1 MADIEWTQDG
11 SIARIKINR
20 PDRKNALGG
29 DMRLQLADYFDRA
42 NADKSVRAVMLEGEG
57 ACFCA
62 GADVSGMGHLSIV
75 DSRSRLQAHTHSM
88 IKKLYAIE
96 KPVIA
101 VVRGPA
107 VGMGLSMVLACDLT
121 IASENARFSC
131 IFARRG
137 LAPDTGAAFLLS
149 RVIGHAKA
157 KELIFTTRFFSADEA
172 RALEIINE
180 VVPDEVLEQHAL
192 EYAARLA
199 KQPTFAL
206 GMAKKMLQFSL
217 SPSFDQFLEYEAMIQ
232 PLIHCTSDY
241 QEGIDSFRE
250 KREANFTGQ

>member
-1 MADIEWTQDG
+1 MADIEWNQEG
-11 SIARIKINR
+11 AVARIKINR
-20 PDRKNALGG
+20 PERKNALGG
-29 DMRLQLADYFDRA
+29 DMRLMLAEAFDRA
-42 NADKSVRAVMLEGEG
+42 NSDESIRAVLLEGEG
-57 ACFCA
+57 DCFCA
-62 GADVSGMGHLSIV
+62 GADVSGMGNLSII
-75 DSRSRLQAHTHSM
+75 DSRARLQSHTHHM

-121 IASENARFSC
+121 IASDTARFSC

-157 KELIFTTRFFSADEA
+157 KELIFTTRFFSAQEA
-172 RALEIINE
+172 KSLDIVTE
-180 VVPDEVLEQHAL
+180 VVEDSRLESHAL
-192 EYAARLA
+192 EYAEKLAR
-199 KQPTFAL
+199 QPTFAL

-217 SPSFDQFLEYEAMIQ
+217 SPSFDQFLEYEALIQ
-232 PLIHCTSDY
+232 PLIHCTHDY
-241 QEGIDSFRE
+241 KEGIDAFKE
-250 KREANFTGQ
+250 NREARFTGR